1 MDLIDEGLSFL
12 TNDQKILGD
21 IEANNA
27 FFNNLDV
34 SDKNQSNIQFKFV
47 RFISIFDRILT
58 IYEDSNQ
65 QLTKIVDR
73 ITMLP
78 CFSCFIKLLT

>member
-1 MDLIDEGLSFL
+1 MLHIFDLIKDVRLMNYKYQIFWMDLIDEGLSFM

-34 SDKNQSNIQFKFV
+34 SDKN
-47 RFISIFDRILT
+47 
-58 IYEDSNQ
+58 
-65 QLTKIVDR
+65 
-73 ITMLP
+73 
-78 CFSCFIKLLT
+78 

>member
-1 MDLIDEGLSFL
+1 MLHIFDLIKDVRLMNYKYQIFWMDLIDKGLSFM

-34 SDKNQSNIQFKFV
+34 SDKN
-47 RFISIFDRILT
+47 
-58 IYEDSNQ
+58 
-65 QLTKIVDR
+65 
-73 ITMLP
+73 
-78 CFSCFIKLLT
+78 

>member
-1 MDLIDEGLSFL
+1 MLHIFDLIKDVRLMNYKYQIFWMDLIDEGLSFL

-34 SDKNQSNIQFKFV
+34 SDKN
-47 RFISIFDRILT
+47 
-58 IYEDSNQ
+58 
-65 QLTKIVDR
+65 
-73 ITMLP
+73 
-78 CFSCFIKLLT
+78 